1 MLIIPP
7 GKCWP
12 LRPATDSGFAS
23 IVRSARRSDGKMKE
37 ASTWVAEENQWEK
50 GIQAAHQMRMR
61 PEAGLK
67 TGGTEPGEFS

>member
-1 MLIIPP
+1 
-7 GKCWP
+7 
-12 LRPATDSGFAS
+12 
-23 IVRSARRSDGKMKE
+23 MKE